1 MHPRPRPRPRVIK
14 IWRGRVIDGL
24 TVQYWRWCPDRR
36 ASRASRWR
44 ACRSPSV
51 RVRPSAS
58 YRSRAGGR
66 VHHPIDPRARVR
78 CGAVRWRWDGRNPT
92 HAARA
97 PTHVRRRVGGAMVV
111 VGSCGAR
118 RSETKLSCVCLARSA
133 GQRARGGLIGWRG
146 SAGTGSGGR
155 ADGVVVS
162 APARALTAGTTDGWI
177 GSTTTDRVAT
187 TTHASPA
194 AGFPG
199 DSCVWSSCDLVV
211 CIGGSCAADT
221 YRIAAGR
228 VVGAC
233 MMKLE
238 YKLAS

>member
-1 MHPRPRPRPRVIK
+1 VCCWHRARIMVPARTTYVRGRCVRARDMHPRPRPRPRPRVIK

-133 GQRARGGLIGWRG
+133 GQRARGGLSGWRG

-155 ADGVVVS
+155 GDGVVVS
-162 APARALTAGTTDGWI
+162 APARALTGGTTDGWI
-177 GSTTTDRVAT
+177 VPGGR
-187 TTHASPA
+187 
-194 AGFPG
+194 FPRRF
-199 DSCVWSSCDLVV
+199 VRLVV
-211 CIGGSCAADT
+211 
-221 YRIAAGR
+221 
-228 VVGAC
+228 VV
-233 MMKLE
+233 
-238 YKLAS
+238 